1 MIAVFSRK
9 IEDGETP
16 DPGAA
21 SAEAADVVLVLEER
35 ALRPGV
41 DRSGHGELMGPMGD
55 THDIY

>member
-1 MIAVFSRK
+1 MTYTPNDCRFSR
-9 IEDGETP
+9 
-16 DPGAA
+16 

-35 ALRPGV
+35 ALRPDV